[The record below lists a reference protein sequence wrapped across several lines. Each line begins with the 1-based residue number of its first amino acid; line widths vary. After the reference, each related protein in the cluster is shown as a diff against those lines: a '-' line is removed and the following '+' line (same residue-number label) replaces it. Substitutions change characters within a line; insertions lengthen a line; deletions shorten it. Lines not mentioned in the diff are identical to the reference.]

1 MHSAMQSTH
10 PKGLEQYLGK
20 ALTHYLIVAYNKA
33 NETCPRI
40 WPGLLSQDNL
50 FYRPFDDP
58 ASASGTE
65 EKQLDY
71 FSLARD
77 EIRDKLD
84 EWVKE
89 H

>member
-1 MHSAMQSTH
+1 MHSATQSTH

-20 ALTHYLIVAYNKA
+20 ALIHYLIVACNKV
-33 NETCPRI
+33 NCPRI
-40 WPGLLSQDNL
+40 WPGLLSQNNR

-71 FSLARD
+71 FSHARD

-84 EWVKE
+84 E
-89 H
+89 